1 LRNSLF
7 LDPKTLK
14 DVLSMTMTAPQLFAA
29 EAALLSLARPLCKDE
44 VEARAHVYLPSAGTA
59 PAFVATAGGRE
70 MFV

>member
-1 LRNSLF
+1 
-7 LDPKTLK
+7 
-14 DVLSMTMTAPQLFAA
+14 MTMTAPQLFAA